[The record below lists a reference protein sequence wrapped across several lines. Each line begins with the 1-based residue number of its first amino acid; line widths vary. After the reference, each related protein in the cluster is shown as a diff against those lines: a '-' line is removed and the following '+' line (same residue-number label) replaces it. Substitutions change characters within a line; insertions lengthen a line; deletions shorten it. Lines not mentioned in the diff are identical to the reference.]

1 MDNSKLDSLLSEN
14 QRLLREIIF
23 EQNTLPY
30 SPDMARFKKLHN
42 NILSLTNIADNQ
54 PDTPNLLFQHYIPL
68 STYDIQKI
76 NTLERIH
83 EAIAGEYFQRIM
95 QATKKRERSEEPPK
109 KSRAECK
116 WRSEEEDKF
125 LEGLEKFGEKNLDAI
140 AQHIGTRTKVQVRSH
155 LQKYKLKMSRLVR
168 K

>member
-1 MDNSKLDSLLSEN
+1 MDNTKLDSLLSEN
-14 QRLLREIIF
+14 QKLLREIIF

-30 SPDMARFKKLHN
+30 SPDMTRFKKLHS
-42 NILSLTNIADNQ
+42 NITSLSNIADSQ

-68 STYDIQKI
+68 STYDIQRI

-95 QATKKRERSEEPPK
+95 QATKKRERSQEPPK

-116 WRSEEEDKF
+116 WKSEEEDKF
-125 LEGLEKFGEKNLDAI
+125 VEALEKYGEKDLDAI
-140 AQHIGTRTKVQVRSH
+140 ALHIGTRTKVQVRSH
-155 LQKYKLKMSRLVR
+155 LQKYKLKMT
-168 K
+168 KKGN